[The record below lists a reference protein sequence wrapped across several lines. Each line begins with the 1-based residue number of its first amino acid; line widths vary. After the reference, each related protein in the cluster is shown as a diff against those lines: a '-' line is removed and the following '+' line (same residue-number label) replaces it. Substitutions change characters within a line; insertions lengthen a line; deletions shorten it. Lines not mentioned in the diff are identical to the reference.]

1 MARHDIIV
9 VGASA
14 GGVEALLRIV
24 RGLSPDMPAAIF
36 VVLHLPAGS
45 QSALPD
51 LLGRAGP
58 LPAAHAQHHEVIQH
72 GRIYV
77 APPDRHLLL
86 SNGRVHVTVG
96 PRENGHRPAVDP
108 LFRTAARI
116 YGHRVVGIVL
126 SGALDDGTAGLAAVK
141 LRGGVAV
148 VQDPADALF
157 PSMPKTAMDHVVVDH
172 VLPAQ
177 EMGTLLADLVGQP
190 GPNIP
195 VPVPSATMEVEARVA
210 ELDSDAVHEEDR
222 PGSPSVFGCPDCGG
236 VLWELE
242 EGELMRFRCRVGHA
256 YSPDTLSV
264 KMLESLEDAL
274 WVALRALEEQAA
286 LAHRLARQAQDR
298 GQVRVAAR
306 FSERRDAAHRRAEL
320 IRQVLAD
327 TAAFD
332 DLATGE

>member
-1 MARHDIIV
+1 
-9 VGASA
+9 
-14 GGVEALLRIV
+14 
-24 RGLSPDMPAAIF
+24 
-36 VVLHLPAGS
+36 
-45 QSALPD
+45 
-51 LLGRAGP
+51 
-58 LPAAHAQHHEVIQH
+58 
-72 GRIYV
+72 
-77 APPDRHLLL
+77 
-86 SNGRVHVTVG
+86 
-96 PRENGHRPAVDP
+96 
-108 LFRTAARI
+108 
-116 YGHRVVGIVL
+116 
-126 SGALDDGTAGLAAVK
+126 
-141 LRGGVAV
+141 
-148 VQDPADALF
+148 
-157 PSMPKTAMDHVVVDH
+157 
-172 VLPAQ
+172 
-177 EMGTLLADLVGQP
+177 
-190 GPNIP
+190 
-195 VPVPSATMEVEARVA
+195 
-210 ELDSDAVHEEDR
+210 
-222 PGSPSVFGCPDCGG
+222 